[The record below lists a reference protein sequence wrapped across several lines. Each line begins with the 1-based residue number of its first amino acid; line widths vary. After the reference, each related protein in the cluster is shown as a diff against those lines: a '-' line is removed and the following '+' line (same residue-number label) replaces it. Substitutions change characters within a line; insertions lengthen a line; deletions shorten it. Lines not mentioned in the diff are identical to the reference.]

1 MNFMYYFVF
10 SIWGVLIQDSVQ
22 VSFLD
27 VVALKRAVDYLM
39 ELLTSTPCWSSL
51 EAGLPECLV
60 TLHPVLW

>member
-39 ELLTSTPCWSSL
+39 
-51 EAGLPECLV
+51 
-60 TLHPVLW
+60 